1 MNKLMAGS
9 FKKSLD
15 NFVLPRKLTDGV
27 GLPHHL
33 PRAAAYIEELLSP
46 SELKP
51 PAKIDLDRTYS
62 YLRIQWKRG
71 TPLASMDKKQL
82 KMAPWVIFDM
92 HRPQV
97 LAGDGSFS
105 EDYLDWLRKRK
116 TTSLVSSLLFSFLK
130 EYPKKLSTFN
140 LWRQAMHNLLESS
153 NTLRLRK
160 WLNAASQYHLL
171 EENGPEKFAE
181 AVLDGDQAP
190 EEILRSAKLEGE
202 LENQG
207 FSRWAYVAGLRTVE
221 SRLSSDA
228 LTMKQ
233 LDRLMQWSQRDNTT
247 KGLRYSTEK
256 RFLAESLLRPFMR
269 RAAPEEMKKKIK
281 SFLVY
286 HLGDPRFQG
295 EQWFGVSEQSMQVI
309 RSWMIEAS
317 LEYFFRVLDH
327 TADPTWMYR
336 KAFWGAF
343 LDRGYIREAWPILG
357 KMALRAVKRAKN
369 AIEEEVLC
377 GTLSGAIMAN
387 QSVLVLVIGDLLIT
401 EWSHHGKCRIW
412 HLEED
417 GAQALKKRW
426 FYNTDV
432 PVTGDELRSGAHY
445 EVIHSGSEYGRWQQ
459 RIYAYINKH
468 TGINIPYK
476 DLMPG
481 DVP

>member
-1 MNKLMAGS
+1 MAGS
-9 FKKSLD
+9 LKESLKD
-15 NFVLPRKLTDGV
+15 FVLPRRLADGV

-33 PRAAAYIEELLSP
+33 PKAAAYIEELLSP

-51 PAKIDLDRTYS
+51 PARIDLDHTYR
-62 YLRIQWKRG
+62 YLRSQWKRG
-71 TPLASMDKKQL
+71 TPVASMDKKQL
-82 KMAPWVIFDM
+82 KMAPWVIFDV
-92 HRPQV
+92 HRPEV

-105 EDYLDWLRKRK
+105 EDYLGWLRTRK
-116 TTSLVSSLLFSFLK
+116 TTSLVSCLLFSFLK
-130 EYPKKLSTFN
+130 EYPRKLPTFN
-140 LWRQAMHNLLESS
+140 LWRQAMSNLLKSS

-171 EENGPEKFAE
+171 EDDGPERFGE
-181 AVLDGDQAP
+181 ALLDGDQAP

-207 FSRWAYVAGLRTVE
+207 FSRWAYVAGLTMVV
-221 SRLSSDA
+221 SRLSKDA
-228 LTMKQ
+228 LTVKQ
-233 LDRLMQWSQRDNTT
+233 LDRLMQWSQRDDTSNC
-247 KGLRYSTEK
+247 LRYPTER
-256 RFLAESLLRPFMR
+256 RFLAESLLRPFER

-327 TADPTWMYR
+327 TADPIWMYR
-336 KAFWGAF
+336 KAFWRAF

-357 KMALRAVKRAKN
+357 KSARHAVKRARKET
-369 AIEEEVLC
+369 EEEVLC
-377 GTLSGAIMAN
+377 GTLSGGIMAN

-401 EWSHHGKCRIW
+401 EWSHNGKCRIW
-412 HLEED
+412 HLQED

-432 PVTGDELRSGAHY
+432 PVTGDELRRGAHH

-459 RIYAYINKH
+459 RIYAYINEH

-481 DVP
+481 VVP